1 MNTENVDEEFSAF
14 KTWISE
20 AAAKTIPMKSNFQPN
35 WMDEVARQAIEQKA
49 KMRKQYGCESLEYK
63 NTHKK
68 AKNCIKTAK
77 ENYIKMKCEQLN
89 ALKGDIYFFE
99 VMKEIR
105 RGQKTTGW
113 SVQDKNGNLITDK
126 VSILRVWED
135 FYSNLYG
142 SLHEEREQIGIDQNK
157 NKDNNGENYHCTV
170 PFITK
175 EETENSIKKL
185 KNGKSSGLDGIS
197 VELLKAG
204 GRKQSSS

>member
-1 MNTENVDEEFSAF
+1 MVRRNHRKLVTDSSVINIPTISDHRMVLTSLKLNFTWRKTSKAPKRMDLKRLKEPEILWSFKRHLSKAFEDLEASGHVNTENVDEEFSAF

-77 ENYIKMKCEQLN
+77 ENYIMMKCEQLN

-113 SVQDKNGNLITDK
+113 
-126 VSILRVWED
+126 RV
-135 FYSNLYG
+135 
-142 SLHEEREQIGIDQNK
+142 
-157 NKDNNGENYHCTV
+157 
-170 PFITK
+170 
-175 EETENSIKKL
+175 
-185 KNGKSSGLDGIS
+185 
-197 VELLKAG
+197 
-204 GRKQSSS
+204 